1 MRGSYIASKLI
12 QVFINFNSRLYMRG
26 SSLPQMEVPTLKYFN
41 SRLYMRGS
49 DDEGLPFNWSSLFQ
63 FTPLHERQRRFR
75 ELRGHHAYFNSRLYM
90 RGSGPA
96 LESYGTRYIFQFTP
110 LHERQPC
117 CRVPHLVL
125 FGISI
130 HASTW
135 EAARQA
141 SRHVDALTISIH
153 ASTWEAASSAFFSSF
168 WSAFQ
173 FTPLHERQQVRTLIL
188 FVRFLIFQFT
198 PLHERQHISTPTAQV
213 LLYFNSR
220 LYMRGSEKP
229 SRHAESSRTFQF
241 TPLHERQQGIRQQG
255 PEDQWISIHASTWE
269 AAAKIHN
276 FFNKID
282 TIFYQTLFFY
292 SNFSEG
298 SPFFNSSSIF
308 LINCIFLP
316 APMSHK
322 KMYESHQRTHF

>member
-1 MRGSYIASKLI
+1 
-12 QVFINFNSRLYMRG
+12 
-26 SSLPQMEVPTLKYFN
+26 
-41 SRLYMRGS
+41 
-49 DDEGLPFNWSSLFQ
+49 
-63 FTPLHERQRRFR
+63 
-75 ELRGHHAYFNSRLYM
+75 M

-173 FTPLHERQQVRTLIL
+173 FTPLHERQPEPLPQRRRTWQ
-188 FVRFLIFQFT
+188 FQFT
-198 PLHERQHISTPTAQV
+198 PLHERQHHGRRRTGRYP
-213 LLYFNSR
+213 YFNSR
-220 LYMRGSEKP
+220 LYMRGSKKAGCTTYQANAFQFTPLHERQP
-229 SRHAESSRTFQF
+229 ITFEVSSNKTLFQF
-241 TPLHERQQGIRQQG
+241 TPLHERQQRLFDNCGFHAS
-255 PEDQWISIHASTWE
+255 ISIHASTWE
-269 AAAKIHN
+269 AADMSSGWSAAEIISIHAS
-276 FFNKID
+276 
-282 TIFYQTLFFY
+282 TW
-292 SNFSEG
+292 E
-298 SPFFNSSSIF
+298 
-308 LINCIFLP
+308 
-316 APMSHK
+316 AAV
-322 KMYESHQRTHF
+322 E

>member
-173 FTPLHERQQVRTLIL
+173 FTPLHERQPLCRTV
-188 FVRFLIFQFT
+188 FQRRVQFQFT
-198 PLHERQHISTPTAQV
+198 PLHERQHIQPVTGWCN
-213 LLYFNSR
+213 LL
-220 LYMRGSEKP
+220 
-229 SRHAESSRTFQF
+229 
-241 TPLHERQQGIRQQG
+241 
-255 PEDQWISIHASTWE
+255 ISIHASTWE
-269 AAAKIHN
+269 AACSQRGACRV
-276 FFNKID
+276 
-282 TIFYQTLFFY
+282 Q
-292 SNFSEG
+292 
-298 SPFFNSSSIF
+298 SIF
-308 LINCIFLP
+308 QFTPL
-316 APMSHK
+316 H
-322 KMYESHQRTHF
+322 ERQRL

>member
-153 ASTWEAASSAFFSSF
+153 ASTWEAAVLRDKWICRNRISIHASTWEAARAGGWIPRQKANFNSRLYMRGSLR
-168 WSAFQ
+168 WSVQ
-173 FTPLHERQQVRTLIL
+173 WSDLP
-188 FVRFLIFQFT
+188 
-198 PLHERQHISTPTAQV
+198 
-213 LLYFNSR
+213 YFNSR
-220 LYMRGSEKP
+220 LYMRGSKC
-229 SRHAESSRTFQF
+229 SR
-241 TPLHERQQGIRQQG
+241 
-255 PEDQWISIHASTWE
+255 W
-269 AAAKIHN
+269 
-276 FFNKID
+276 
-282 TIFYQTLFFY
+282 
-292 SNFSEG
+292 
-298 SPFFNSSSIF
+298 
-308 LINCIFLP
+308 
-316 APMSHK
+316 
-322 KMYESHQRTHF
+322 

>member
-1 MRGSYIASKLI
+1 
-12 QVFINFNSRLYMRG
+12 
-26 SSLPQMEVPTLKYFN
+26 
-41 SRLYMRGS
+41 MRGS

-173 FTPLHERQQVRTLIL
+173 FTPLHERQPLCRTV
-188 FVRFLIFQFT
+188 FQRRVQFQFT
-198 PLHERQHISTPTAQV
+198 PLHERQHSFVIWLWIT
-213 LLYFNSR
+213 
-220 LYMRGSEKP
+220 GK
-229 SRHAESSRTFQF
+229 FQF
-241 TPLHERQQGIRQQG
+241 TPLHERQHEAVLGKHNEHLFQFTPLHERQPREWCG
-255 PEDQWISIHASTWE
+255 FNWCPYISIHASTWE
-269 AAAKIHN
+269 AAKKLA
-276 FFNKID
+276 
-282 TIFYQTLFFY
+282 LV
-292 SNFSEG
+292 
-298 SPFFNSSSIF
+298 
-308 LINCIFLP
+308 LP
-316 APMSHK
+316 WCFQFQFTPLHERQPRLSV
-322 KMYESHQRTHF
+322 R